1 MEYQKSQKFVLQH
14 IISYQNSGQKSSV
27 EVNDDTYR
35 TYNTNSQIKFKAA
48 IVNYYY
54 CQFFVTLMIRIYL

>member
-35 TYNTNSQIKFKAA
+35 TYNTNSQIKFRAA
-48 IVNYYY
+48 IVN
-54 CQFFVTLMIRIYL
+54 